1 MPQTLAA
8 LIAILV
14 LSLYALGQHR
24 SEAALERGAISGEM
38 ELTVAEV
45 AREILTEASQ
55 RAFDE
60 VDLARE
66 DLRFDTRGLSTL
78 LGPDAGESAM
88 VDFDDVDDF
97 DGYSAVLSRQRNG
110 LQLDVLV
117 NATVRYVQPDAPGTV
132 SATPTLAKE
141 VVVTVTDALT
151 AQDGR
156 TPVGVTLNTFVTPSW
171 QTIHG

>member
-8 LIAILV
+8 LLAVLV

-38 ELTVAEV
+38 EMTVAEV

-60 VDLARE
+60 GDLGRE
-66 DLRFDTRGLSTL
+66 DLRFDTRGLSVA
-78 LGPDAGESAM
+78 LGPEAGENVM

-97 DGYSAVLSRQRNG
+97 DGYSATVTRQRNG
-110 LQLDVLV
+110 QQLDVRVLV
-117 NATVRYVQPDAPGTV
+117 IVRYVQPDAPGTV
-132 SATPTLAKE
+132 SAVPTLAKE
-141 VVVTVTDALT
+141 VVVTATDALT
-151 AQDGR
+151 AYGR
-156 TPVGVTLNTFVTPSW
+156 APVGVTLNTFVTPSW
-171 QTIHG
+171 KTIHG